1 MVPKTGKSVK
11 LNIPHGALLVWWH
24 DRPLS
29 CNNGLTEGDKTMFK
43 TYAEAQNWIEA
54 GQAKH
59 GKRAFTSRPEYAEA
73 YAEMTALFHAEN
85 PNYKKPNR
93 KTAKRVGAGSV
104 NLLAHGLT

>member
-1 MVPKTGKSVK
+1 MK

-24 DRPLS
+24 DRTLS
-29 CNNGLTEGDKTMFK
+29 CNKDATEGDKTMFN

-54 GQAKH
+54 GQSKH

-93 KTAKRVGAGSV
+93 KNATRIGAASV

>member
-1 MVPKTGKSVK
+1 VHYF
-11 LNIPHGALLVWWH
+11 L
-24 DRPLS
+24 DRR
-29 CNNGLTEGDKTMFK
+29 NGVLTRQVIAGNKDATEGDKTMFN